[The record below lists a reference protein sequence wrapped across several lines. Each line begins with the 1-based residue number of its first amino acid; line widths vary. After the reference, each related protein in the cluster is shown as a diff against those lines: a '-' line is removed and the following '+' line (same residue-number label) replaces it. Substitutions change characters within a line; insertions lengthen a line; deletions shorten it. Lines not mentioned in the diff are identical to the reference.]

1 MNEAHRAGFWA
12 SPSYL
17 GAVLIALGLCCT
29 LACNADRAD
38 AVRFMN
44 EGIEL
49 YEANKTSDAIERLKD
64 AQKADPSFAEPS
76 LQLGQL
82 YHREF
87 KDLEKAE
94 QAYREALQRKP
105 GDPDVTYKLGSVL
118 ADAGKHTEA
127 ISQFEQA
134 VQEDEDHAKAWYR
147 MGLSHRADGAYPEAV
162 EAFMES
168 IETNPIMKVDES
180 DPGGAAYH
188 ELGDLYNWFGFYDKA
203 LQVYEN
209 GIENN
214 ESVARLYGGRGIA
227 QLELERY
234 DEAIDSFKR
243 GLEFDDGSGPM
254 TFNLAVAYTE
264 AERHDKAVE
273 ILEDY
278 IDRAKDAD
286 RRAAAEGVLAQLE
299 EKRDEAGQ

>member
-1 MNEAHRAGFWA
+1 MNETHRAGFWA
-12 SPSYL
+12 SPGYL
-17 GAVLIALGLCCT
+17 GAVLIALVSCCA
-29 LACNADRAD
+29 LACNKDRAD

-44 EGIEL
+44 QGIEL
-49 YEANKTSDAIERLKD
+49 YEANKTTDAIERLE
-64 AQKADPSFAEPS
+64 KARDTDPSFAEPP

-87 KDLEKAE
+87 DDLEKAE
-94 QAYREALQRKP
+94 QAYREALQRRP
-105 GDPDVTYKLGSVL
+105 GDPEITYKLGSVL
-118 ADAGKHTEA
+118 ADAEKHTEA
-127 ISQFEQA
+127 VSQFEQT
-134 VQEDEDHAKAWYR
+134 VEEDEEHAKAWYR

-168 IETNPIMKVDES
+168 IETNPIMKVDED

-214 ESVARLYGGRGIA
+214 EGVARLYGGRGIA

-243 GLEFDDGSGPM
+243 GLEVDEGSGPM

-264 AERHDKAVE
+264 ADQSDKAAE

-278 IDRAKDAD
+278 ISNAKDPD
-286 RRAAAEGVLAQLE
+286 RRAAAENVLAELE
-299 EKRDEAGQ
+299 EERDEADE